1 MTVSA
6 DLAAALE
13 AYIRDEITRQVEER
27 LAERAPAPPPE
38 IPIESRAW
46 LSTAE
51 AAARAGRHSRTIADA
66 CRTGELVA
74 VQRGVQGSWRIHENS
89 LEAWLR
95 GGVEPVPASESS
107 LPRYF
112 NTAGAARYANR
123 SRDTIAKACQSG
135 ELFATQRVK
144 GGTWAIRPASLDS
157 WLDGTPDPH
166 REQVERWQR
175 GPQQPLK
182 PRRPRRATMTTEADP
197 EGPAAA

>member
-1 MTVSA
+1 MTIST
-6 DLAAALE
+6 DLAGALE
-13 AYIRDEITRQVEER
+13 TYIREEVARQVEER
-27 LAERAPAPPPE
+27 FASIEATPPPE
-38 IPIESRAW
+38 IPTGSRTW

-74 VQRGVQGSWRIHENS
+74 VQRGAQGSWRIHEDS
-89 LEAWLR
+89 LDAWLR
-95 GGVEPVPASESS
+95 GDAEPLPTSGHS

-112 NTAGAARYANR
+112 NTAGAARYANC

-157 WLDGTPDPH
+157 WLDGSPDPH

-175 GPQQPLK
+175 GPKQPLK
-182 PRRPRRATMTTEADP
+182 PRKRRPRPTEPDP
-197 EGPAAA
+197 DGPAAA

>member
-1 MTVSA
+1 MTTSA
-6 DLAAALE
+6 DLATALE
-13 AYIRDEITRQVEER
+13 AFIREEVARQLEAR
-27 LAERAPAPPPE
+27 LAALPTTPPAE
-38 IPIESRAW
+38 QQSESRAW

-95 GGVEPVPASESS
+95 GDLEPSPASNHS

-144 GGTWAIRPASLDS
+144 GGTWAIRPASIDS
-157 WLDGTPDPH
+157 WLNGTPDPH

-175 GPQQPLK
+175 GPQQPLR
-182 PRRPRRATMTTEADP
+182 PRRPRRPADRPVTDP